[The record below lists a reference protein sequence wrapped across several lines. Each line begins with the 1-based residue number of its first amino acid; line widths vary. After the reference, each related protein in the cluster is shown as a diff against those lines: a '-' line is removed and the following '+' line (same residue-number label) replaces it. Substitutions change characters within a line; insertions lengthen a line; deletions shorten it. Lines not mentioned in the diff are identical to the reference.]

1 MSKDDAKIN
10 IPEYRSEIYEFDSE
24 AIETGVK
31 EFLFSSPKL

>member
-24 AIETGVK
+24 AIETGLR
-31 EFLFSSPKL
+31 EFLFSAPKL